1 MPASAPRSR
10 LERSAGQSLL
20 QSLLHVLSCDFSPP
34 VLATLHMTNL
44 HMTKISVLATA
55 LSLIVLAACK
65 PDAPQPDTAKQPS
78 AATTAPTKRQPA
90 VPASSTKPQAAG
102 PATTARI
109 ARPEEG
115 RVGKEGVCTCNSV
128 GAPSQ

>member
-34 VLATLHMTNL
+34 VLATLPMTNL

-65 PDAPQPDTAKQPS
+65 PDAPQPETAKHPS
-78 AATTAPTKRQPA
+78 AAPTAPTKRQPA
-90 VPASSTKPQAAG
+90 IPASSTNPP
-102 PATTARI
+102 PADQETTEHI
-109 ARPEEG
+109 
-115 RVGKEGVCTCNSV
+115 T
-128 GAPSQ
+128 Q

>member
-55 LSLIVLAACK
+55 LSLTVLEACK
-65 PDAPQPDTAKQPS
+65 PDAPQPDTVKQPS
-78 AATTAPTKRQPA
+78 AATTAPNTPQPT
-90 VPASSTKPQAAG
+90 VPEPPTTSEEPPAG
-102 PATTARI
+102 TECYAKQR
-109 ARPEEG
+109 
-115 RVGKEGVCTCNSV
+115 S
-128 GAPSQ
+128 

>member
-1 MPASAPRSR
+1 
-10 LERSAGQSLL
+10 
-20 QSLLHVLSCDFSPP
+20 
-34 VLATLHMTNL
+34 
-44 HMTKISVLATA
+44 MTKISVLATA

-102 PATTARI
+102 PATKERI
-109 ARPEEG
+109 AEIVASGKTGLWSRPEERRG
-115 RVGKEGVCTCNSV
+115 GKECVSTCRSRWS
-128 GAPSQ
+128 PCQ

>member
-78 AATTAPTKRQPA
+78 AATRSEEHTSELQSLMRTSYA
-90 VPASSTKPQAAG
+90 VFCLKNKITQLINL
-102 PATTARI
+102 TT
-109 ARPEEG
+109 
-115 RVGKEGVCTCNSV
+115 
-128 GAPSQ
+128 